1 MIFEKK
7 AEFVASFDWWA
18 ITEQD
23 KGVWDKIFAFIES

>member
-18 ITEQD
+18 IIEQD
-23 KGVWDKIFAFIES
+23 KGVWDKIFEFIES